1 MRTNIDIDDKIMQD
15 AMRAGGFKTK
25 KETVEAALKALARQR
40 KSQRKILELFGKIEF
55 VSAGSSSG
63 KSSMMS
69 ASLMPSASISSTS

>member
-25 KETVEAALKALARQR
+25 KETVEVALKALARQR

-55 VSAGSSSG
+55 DPAYDHRKMRES
-63 KSSMMS
+63 K
-69 ASLMPSASISSTS
+69 IK

>member
-55 VSAGSSSG
+55 DPAYNHRKMRES
-63 KSSMMS
+63 K
-69 ASLMPSASISSTS
+69 IK

>member
-55 VSAGSSSG
+55 DPAYDHRKMRES
-63 KSSMMS
+63 K
-69 ASLMPSASISSTS
+69 IK

>member
-25 KETVEAALKALARQR
+25 KETVEVALKALARQR

-55 VSAGSSSG
+55 DPAYDHRKMRESKV
-63 KSSMMS
+63 K
-69 ASLMPSASISSTS
+69 

>member
-1 MRTNIDIDDKIMQD
+1 MRTNIDIDDKIMQE

-55 VSAGSSSG
+55 DPAYDHRKMRDS
-63 KSSMMS
+63 K
-69 ASLMPSASISSTS
+69 IK

>member
-55 VSAGSSSG
+55 DPAYDHRKMRESKV
-63 KSSMMS
+63 K
-69 ASLMPSASISSTS
+69 

>member
-40 KSQRKILELFGKIEF
+40 KSQRKILKLFGKIEF
-55 VSAGSSSG
+55 DPAYDHRKMRES
-63 KSSMMS
+63 K
-69 ASLMPSASISSTS
+69 IK